1 MTGWQ
6 VQALIS
12 KICDAPKPK
21 VDRMRAIM
29 VPK

>member
-1 MTGWQ
+1 

-12 KICDAPKPK
+12 KIYDAPKAT
-21 VDRMRAIM
+21 VDRIRAIM